1 MLSNLFQLE
10 ERPKEN
16 LFDELNIEEDS
27 SVTFTDFEKINSD
40 DGKLH
45 LFMFYAPWC
54 GHCKRK
60 QNFLTNLVNNCSRN
74 VKVHTYNCEKLK
86 DRDEFAK
93 KINGF
98 PTFKIGYKKYKDD
111 THLLEFMVILLALI
125 MKKTINEIINEM
137 RDDKSR
143 LRDVLKIELENKR
156 DELNNN
162 LKKLKSKNK
171 LKM

>member
-16 LFDELNIEEDS
+16 LFDKLNIEEDS
-27 SVTFTDFEKINSD
+27 SKTFTDFEKINSD

-60 QNFLTNLVNNCSRN
+60 KKILTNLVNNYSRH
-74 VKVHTYNCEKLK
+74 VKVHTYNCERLK
-86 DRDEFAK
+86 EYDEFAK
-93 KINGF
+93 NINGF
-98 PTFKIGYKKYKDD
+98 PTFKIGYKKRKDD
-111 THLLEFMVILLALI
+111 TDLLEFMVILLALI

-137 RDDKSR
+137 RDDKSK
-143 LRDVLKIELENKR
+143 LKDELKKELENKR
-156 DELNNN
+156 EELNDKLAK
-162 LKKLKSKNK
+162 LKKND
-171 LKM
+171 